1 MDSSLIYRLLSPGVI
16 RQSIRRSSALPA
28 ALQAV
33 LPSGY
38 GSRHVRQTSAH
49 SSEFAF
55 QFECQDDGASNLG
68 GVAIG
73 MKINHAALPH
83 RQLAMGMGVAMWMR
97 MELGEWVR
105 TTRAKQSHH

>member
-1 MDSSLIYRLLSPGVI
+1 MGNIPEIGYILY
-16 RQSIRRSSALPA
+16 SIHVSDLPD
-28 ALQAV
+28 
-33 LPSGY
+33 GY
-38 GSRHVRQTSAH
+38 VRKTSAH

-83 RQLAMGMGVAMWMR
+83 SQLGRWQMVGGRWYMWRWMLNSA
-97 MELGEWVR
+97 E
-105 TTRAKQSHH
+105 